1 MKYLTLF
8 FAVLFNWFTLGLIC
22 FVLAIQIAISY
33 YGKDLPS
40 SYEITNYKPIL
51 VTKVFDDKGNIVDNF
66 YNEKRVFLPYNEI
79 PQSLIHAFISAED
92 KNFFSHKGYDPISLL
107 KAFYDAFNGKR
118 MRGASTI
125 TQQVMKNFLLTNERS
140 VTRKIKELILA
151 FRLEK
156 NMTKDK
162 ILEVYLN
169 EIYLG
174 QGTYGIL
181 AASYK
186 YFGKSVYDLTISE
199 NAFLASLPKAPN
211 RYHPVKNKQAATTRR
226 NFVLKEM
233 YENGFINKNEYMN
246 EKKEVLSSFIDK
258 KNKNVLKQGIETNRS
273 YFSSE
278 IRRQMLNIVS
288 KENFYND
295 GFIIKTSLNKKLQNF
310 VKEELQKELINYD
323 IKKGIFYGPVNKIQ
337 TSLDPFNLEL
347 KVENLNLPE
356 IKPSWK
362 KAVLL
367 DKQNNNLIIK
377 VLNTPLDKNINFLN
391 SSWVKFYIEN
401 NVKKKS
407 TNPGDFL
414 SVGDIIYVE
423 KSIDKK
429 GFWDLRQIP
438 KIQGSLIVME
448 ANSGRVLALQGG
460 FSYEDS
466 FYNRATQARR
476 QPGSLFKPFVY
487 AAALEN
493 GYHPTSIIV
502 DAPINFETSKGIW
515 SPKNAS
521 NNWLGVAPLRKGLE
535 LSKNLMTIRLA
546 NEIGIN
552 EVAKYANIFNLYDNM
567 PNLLSYS
574 IGAGET
580 TLLKLVSAYSSF
592 ANGGYEVEYSFID
605 RVQNYKGETIFQ
617 KDYLECQNCNS
628 VNGNIIFPVIK
639 SKNKRILDPLT
650 VYRINSMLQGVVK
663 RGTASQTV
671 GKLNFEI
678 AGKTGTTNKAKDAWF
693 IGYTPDLVIGCY
705 IGYDK
710 PTPLGDDASG
720 GKLCGDP
727 VSRLFKKIL
736 IKKVNWK
743 KPKNTIEVLVN
754 MDTGIRVE
762 DDQKE
767 ENTIYELF
775 RKGQEPKIG
784 ETANLIDGGFSMGQD
799 LLQLDKQKDK
809 DLEENDYNRPTAGGL
824 LSGDLY

>member
-1 MKYLTLF
+1 MKYVTLF

-22 FVLAIQIAISY
+22 FVLAVQIAISY
-33 YGKDLPS
+33 YGRNLPS

-51 VTKVFDDKGNIVDNF
+51 VTKVFDNKGNILDNF
-66 YNEKRVFLPYNEI
+66 YNEKRVFLPYDEI
-79 PQSLIHAFISAED
+79 PEMLVHAFISAED

-107 KAFYDAFNGKR
+107 KAFYDALNGKR

-174 QGTYGIL
+174 QGAYGIL

-186 YFGKSVYDLTISE
+186 YFGKSVDDLTISE
-199 NAFLASLPKAPN
+199 NAFLASLPKSPN
-211 RYHPVKNKQAATTRR
+211 RYHPVKNKEAATIRR

-233 YENGFINKNEYMN
+233 YENGFINKNQYTKQ
-246 EKKEVLSSFIDK
+246 KKKILSNFIDRE
-258 KNKNVLKQGIETNRS
+258 NKNVLKQGIETKRS

-288 KENFYND
+288 KEDFYND
-295 GFIIKTSLNKKLQNF
+295 GFIIKTSLNKELQNF
-310 VKEELQKELINYD
+310 VQEELQKELINYD
-323 IKKGIFYGPVNKIQ
+323 IKKGIFYGPIKTID
-337 TSLDPFNLEL
+337 TSFDLLMLDL
-347 KVENLNLPE
+347 KVKSLNLPE
-356 IKPSWK
+356 INSNWK

-367 DKQNNNLIIK
+367 DKKNNNLSIRVID
-377 VLNTPLDKNINFLN
+377 TPFNKTNFLD
-391 SSWVKFYIEN
+391 SSWVKSYFVN
-401 NVKKKS
+401 NVQKKS
-407 TNPGDFL
+407 ISTGDFL

-423 KSIDKK
+423 KSMDKA

-466 FYNRATQARR
+466 FYNRATQASR

-502 DAPINFETSKGIW
+502 DAPINFETPRGIW

-546 NEIGIN
+546 NEIGID
-552 EVAKYANIFNLYDNM
+552 EVAKYANIFNLYENM

-592 ANGGYEVEYSFID
+592 ANGGYKVDFSFID
-605 RVQNYKGETIFQ
+605 RVQNYKGETIFK
-617 KDYLECQNCNS
+617 KDYLECQNCKA
-628 VNGNIIFPVIK
+628 VDGNIIFPLIK
-639 SKNKRILDPLT
+639 NKNKRILDPLT

-710 PTPLGDDASG
+710 PIPLGEGASG
-720 GKLCGDP
+720 GKLCGEP

-736 IKKVNWK
+736 IKKVSWK
-743 KPKNTIEVLVN
+743 KPKNTIDILVD
-754 MDTGIRVE
+754 MDTGVRVADNE
-762 DDQKE
+762 KE
-767 ENTIYELF
+767 KNTIYELF
-775 RKGQEPKIG
+775 RKGEEPKIG
-784 ETANLIDGGFSMGQD
+784 ETANLINGGFSMGQD
-799 LLQLDKQKDK
+799 LLQLDKQKDEY
-809 DLEENDYNRPTAGGL
+809 LEENEYKRPTEGGL